1 MYYQKNIEEIM
12 KEFETFEEGLSK
24 QEANERLIKY
34 GKNILSSKKKDSI
47 LKIFLKEFTS
57 PMILILLFT
66 VVVSVIIGEV
76 LDACVILF
84 IILIDAIIGTIQEY
98 KAKKSAEALNQM
110 LKSKAKV
117 LRDHKEIEIDAEE
130 LVVGDIIL
138 VDSGTKLT
146 SDARIIECSNLQIDE
161 SVLTGESTSVIKK
174 MAPIPEKTILA
185 EQTNMLFA
193 GTLVLTGR
201 AKAVVVATS
210 IHTEIGKIASTV
222 AETKEEK
229 SPLTIRMNK
238 FSKQISLLIIGIAMI
253 SAGLLFIKG
262 YEINAIF
269 LSVVALAVSAMPE
282 GLSLAQ
288 TMALTIA
295 STRMSKKNVIVKK
308 LNSVESLGSCTV
320 IASDKTGTLT
330 VNEQTARKIL
340 LKNNDEFLIT
350 GTGYNTKGD
359 IRSVKGNI
367 KDAKRLALLC
377 AINNEAQYENENTYH
392 GDSIDVAFL
401 VLKEKMKIS
410 SNLEVVKIIPY
421 ESEKQY
427 SAVYYKEEGVLRCTM
442 KGSLEKVMSFS
453 EKKNIY
459 LSQNEQLTSEG
470 FRVIAVCD
478 GPIKSVEDEPNNLE
492 FLGMVGFIDPVRSE
506 AVASIEQCKSS
517 GIKVLMITGDHPLT
531 SLAIAKNLHL
541 ATSMKEVA
549 TGSELLEYYQKGQS
563 EFDNYV
569 KEKTI
574 FSRVTPIDKLHIIES
589 LKRQG
594 EFVAVTGDGV
604 NDAPALKAANIG
616 IAMGSGTDVA
626 KDTASMIIVDD
637 NFTSIVSGIYEG
649 RTAYSNI
656 RKITLFLLSCGMA
669 EVIFFLLAIFFNY
682 DIPLL
687 AIQLL
692 WINVVTDGLQDIALS
707 FEVGSKKIMK
717 EKPRSTKE
725 SLFNKELMLE
735 VLIFGLTIAF
745 LIFSV
750 WKYLMDRN
758 VDMLLA
764 RSIVMMLMVFIQ
776 NVHVLNC
783 RSEKNSIFATSLFSN
798 PLVIITIIG
807 AIVLQI
813 IVTEVPF
820 LAHILNVAHLEIST
834 ILLLFLISFIVVFVA
849 EVYKLFYRLE
859 KKKI

>member
-1 MYYQKNIEEIM
+1 MYYQKNIEEII
-12 KEFETFEEGLSK
+12 KEFETSEEGLSK
-24 QEANERLIKY
+24 KEANERLLKY
-34 GKNILSSKKKDSI
+34 GKNILTSKKKESI
-47 LKIFLKEFTS
+47 LKMFLKEFTS

-66 VVVSVIIGEV
+66 VVVSFIIGEV

-84 IILIDAIIGTIQEY
+84 IILIDAVIGTYQEY

-117 LRDHKEIEIDAEE
+117 LRDNKEMEIDAEE

-146 SDARIIECSNLQIDE
+146 SDARIIECSNIQIDE
-161 SVLTGESTSVIKK
+161 SVLTGESTSVMKRMETIE
-174 MAPIPEKTILA
+174 EKTILA
-185 EQTNMLFA
+185 EQNNMLFA

-210 IHTEIGKIASTV
+210 FHTEIGKIASTV
-222 AETKEEK
+222 ANTKEEK

-238 FSKQISLLIIGIAMI
+238 FSKQISILIIGIAII

-340 LKNNDEFLIT
+340 LKNNEEFLIT
-350 GTGYNTKGD
+350 GTGYSTKGD
-359 IRSVKGNI
+359 IRSVKGDI
-367 KDAKRLALLC
+367 KDAERLVRLC
-377 AINNEAQYENENTYH
+377 AINNEAHYENEKTYH
-392 GDSIDVAFL
+392 GDSIDIAFL
-401 VLKEKMKIS
+401 VLNAKMKL
-410 SNLEVVKIIPY
+410 SNDFEIVKIIPY

-427 SAVYYKEEGVLRCTM
+427 SAVYYKENGKLRCTI

-453 EKKNIY
+453 EQNNLY

-478 GPIKSVEDEPNNLE
+478 GFVKTIEEVPSNLE
-492 FLGMVGFIDPVRSE
+492 FLGMVGFIDPVRRE
-506 AVASIEQCKSS
+506 AVKSIEQCKAS

-541 ATSMKEVA
+541 ATSMREVA
-549 TGSELLEYYQKGQS
+549 TGSELIEYYQKGET

-649 RTAYSNI
+649 RVAYSNI

-745 LIFSV
+745 IIFGV

-758 VDMLLA
+758 VDMLLS

-783 RSEKNSIFATSLFSN
+783 RSEKNSIFTTSLFSN
-798 PLVIITIIG
+798 PSVIITIIG
-807 AIVLQI
+807 AIILQI

-820 LAHILNVAHLEIST
+820 LAHILSVTQIEVPT
-834 ILLLFLISFIVVFVA
+834 ILLLFLMSFIVVVVA
-849 EVYKLFYRLE
+849 EIYKLFYRME